1 MVISISKEHVLSKVR
16 VRKMQMLFHIARSF
30 LKKPFV
36 LGKVLV
42 LFAKRKKKTQCNMDL
57 VTVS

>member
-1 MVISISKEHVLSKVR
+1 MVISSSKEHVLSKVR
-16 VRKMQMLFHIARSF
+16 VRKMQMLFHIVRSF

-36 LGKVLV
+36 LDKVLV
-42 LFAKRKKKTQCNMDL
+42 LFAKKKKKTQGNMDL